1 MSDDVSDDGSGDMA
15 RPNGTGDGDLVLVD
29 DPAPHVRRI
38 TLNRPEKRNALNHPL
53 RGQLVA
59 ALQAA
64 DLDDDVRVS
73 IVRGAGT
80 SFSAGYD
87 LGGGNEGHEYPHF
100 TAPGEGQWP
109 RHVTETW
116 MGIWDLA
123 KPVIAQVHG
132 YCLAGGSELATG
144 CDLVYVADDAKMGYP
159 AVRFGVPDM
168 QFHAWFL
175 GMRAAMEMMVTGDSI
190 SGTEAVSLGWA
201 NRAFPEAELG
211 DAVVAVAERI
221 AKLPPD
227 IVALNKRTVHRAM
240 DIMGLRQS
248 IRSGT
253 ELCALGTKQ
262 PSFHEFVEGMRTKG
276 LTTALQERDEPFGDY
291 RIVEPHSPT

>member
-1 MSDDVSDDGSGDMA
+1 VSDY
-15 RPNGTGDGDLVLVD
+15 GDGDTRQAGGKGGGDLVIID
-29 DPAPHVRRI
+29 EPAPHVRRI

-53 RGQLVA
+53 RGQLIS

-64 DLDDDVRVS
+64 DLDPDVRVM
-73 IVRGAGT
+73 IVRGAGS

-87 LGGGNEGHEYPHF
+87 LGGGNEGHDYPHF

-116 MGIWDLA
+116 MGIWDLS

-144 CDLVYVADDAKMGYP
+144 CDLVYVAHDAKMGYP

-168 QFHAWFL
+168 QFHAWLL

-190 SGTEAVSLGWA
+190 SGDEAVRLGWA
-201 NRAFPEAELG
+201 NRAFPAEEL
-211 DAVVAVAERI
+211 DDEVVAVAQRI
-221 AKLPPD
+221 AQLPPD
-227 IVALNKRTVHRAM
+227 IVSLNKRTVHRAM
-240 DIMGLRQS
+240 DHMGLRHS
-248 IRSGT
+248 IRAGT
-253 ELCALGTKQ
+253 ELCSLGTKQ
-262 PSFHEFVEGMRTKG
+262 PSFVEFVEGMRSKG
-276 LTTALQERDEPFGDY
+276 LTKALQERDEPFGDY
-291 RIVEPHSPT
+291 RTVEPHSPT